1 MKIYQYKITLIIV
14 FIFIFST
21 LFFCIIP
28 KNWNSIT
35 IIISLLMPLLVLFL
49 KLEYDEEQKRIQKRL
64 VSRNFLLSYQAEL
77 NLIIRDF
84 SKYRLLD
91 SNKTLDLDTIFDV
104 DKNYEEIILYKETI
118 QEIVGTTRKNSKKL
132 LNRLVIHEKLSQVI
146 IQMLRHNELVF
157 TDEAY
162 NLIENLNYYYVWHFK
177 EHYFNLQNKYSDLFK
192 IYRVHIDSPSN
203 KQYVIDNWSD
213 LCDYVQII
221 ENRKDMDKSISNN
234 LENLIKLLNDEKQTL
249 DK

>member
-1 MKIYQYKITLIIV
+1 MKNWPYKITLLIAMIY
-14 FIFIFST
+14 ILST
-21 LFFCIIP
+21 LVFCFFP
-28 KNWNSIT
+28 NNWDSFPIMISIF
-35 IIISLLMPLLVLFL
+35 MPLFILFL

-84 SKYRLLD
+84 SKYRLID
-91 SNKTLDLDTIFDV
+91 SNKDLDLDKIFNP
-104 DKNYEEIILYKETI
+104 DKNYEEIILSKDFI
-118 QEIVGTTRKNSKKL
+118 QEVVGTTRKNSKKL
-132 LNRLVIHEKLSQVI
+132 LNRLEMHEKLSKVI

>member
-14 FIFIFST
+14 FIFLFST

-49 KLEYDEEQKRIQKRL
+49 KLEYDEKQKRIQKRL

-118 QEIVGTTRKNSKKL
+118 QEVVGTTRKNSKKL

-162 NLIENLNYYYVWHFK
+162 NLIEKLNYYYVWHFK
-177 EHYFNLQNKYSDLFK
+177 EHYLDLQNKYSDLYM
-192 IYRVHIDSPSN
+192 IYAVHIDLPSS
-203 KQYVIDNWSD
+203 KQKVIDKWSD
-213 LCDYVQII
+213 LCDYVRFI
-221 ENRKDMDKSISNN
+221 ENRKDMDNSISSD
-234 LENLIKLLNDEKQTL
+234 LEKLINLLNDEKITL